1 MAEFTVN
8 PQRFDP
14 YKNFKFRL
22 KWDGRYV
29 AGISKVSALRR
40 TTAVVKFRD
49 GGDPSTSRKSPGP
62 TDYEPITLER
72 GVTHDPDF
80 EAWAATVWQ
89 IGATLGAEVS
99 LASFRKD
106 IILDFYN
113 EAGQLAISYKI
124 YRCWVSEYQA
134 LPDLDANAN
143 AVAIQHIKLENEG
156 WDRDVSVTEPPEPT
170 FISTH
175 A

>member
-29 AGISKVSALRR
+29 AGISKVSALKR
-40 TTAVVKFRD
+40 TTEVVKHRD
-49 GGDPSTSRKSPGP
+49 GGDPSTSRKSPGR
-62 TDYEPITLER
+62 TEYDAITLER
-72 GVTHDPDF
+72 GVTHDLEF

-89 IGATLGAEVS
+89 IGAGLGAEVS

-106 IILDFYN
+106 VILDFYN

-124 YRCWVSEYQA
+124 YRAWVSEYQA

-156 WDRDVSVTEPPEPT
+156 WDRDVSVTEPTEPT
-170 FISTH
+170 FTSTH

>member
-1 MAEFTVN
+1 MAQFSVN

-29 AGISKVSALRR
+29 AGISKVSALKRS
-40 TTAVVKFRD
+40 TEVVKHRE
-49 GGDPSTSRKSPGP
+49 GGDPSSTRKSPGR
-62 TDYEPITLER
+62 TEYDAITLER
-72 GVTHDPDF
+72 GVTNDAAF
-80 EAWAATVWQ
+80 EQWANKVWNY
-89 IGATLGAEVS
+89 GAGLGAEVS
-99 LASFRKD
+99 LKDFRKD
-106 IILDFYN
+106 ITLEMYN
-113 EAGQLAISYKI
+113 EAGQLAIAYKI

-134 LPDLDANAN
+134 MPDLDANAN

-156 WDRDVSVTEPPEPT
+156 WERDEAVTEPSEPSFT
-170 FISTH
+170 NP